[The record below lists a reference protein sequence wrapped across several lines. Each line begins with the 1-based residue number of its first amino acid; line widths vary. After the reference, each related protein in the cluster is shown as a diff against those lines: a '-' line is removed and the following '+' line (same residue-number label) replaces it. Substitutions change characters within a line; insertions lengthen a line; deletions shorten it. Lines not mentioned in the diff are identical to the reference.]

1 MVKASHEVNFPD
13 LRKIE
18 ENAQVLGMDTIEK
31 MRVVVPDLEDEDI
44 KTR

>member
-18 ENAQVLGMDTIEK
+18 ESAQVLGMDTIEK
-31 MRVVVPDLEDEDI
+31 MRVVVLDLDKDI
-44 KTR
+44 KN